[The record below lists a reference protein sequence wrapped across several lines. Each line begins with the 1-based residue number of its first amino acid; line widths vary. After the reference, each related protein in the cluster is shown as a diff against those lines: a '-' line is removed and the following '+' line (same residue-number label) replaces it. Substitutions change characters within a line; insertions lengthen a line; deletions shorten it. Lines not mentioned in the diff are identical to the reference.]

1 MKKLK
6 CFIKL
11 FFALIFPGLCSAQW
25 APWTLADPTATTNAS
40 VALPESFGEIMI
52 AKGIGDGRLYY
63 NVASTN
69 GTWTGFKLIPG
80 SLTTKNSVDAVS
92 QFDGLPNED
101 LFLLATDPQD
111 NIYFNKSSVDA
122 VTLTTTWSTNW
133 TKIEG
138 VTDVA
143 MTITRPDNDALNINS
158 IFVFSKGKIDHRLYM
173 NEYNIRKNIWKGWS
187 LIPGT
192 ENLFTAVSLECVHT
206 DNDIDGRRI
215 YIFAT
220 DPLGKVEYTTFNY
233 SQKKIQALNT
243 DFITNGGIWVPWQTI
258 EGITTNLPVGASSNY
273 GNGPITIFAVD
284 ASSKKIF
291 TSSYQDPTYAP
302 ILIPFKFRNR
312 WTPWTEVNGGFQTN
326 CKVTCGDNASRIFI
340 TGLDNKIWTTWKM

>member
-11 FFALIFPGLCSAQW
+11 FFALISPVLCSAQW

-40 VALPESFGEIMI
+40 VALPESFGAIMI

-69 GTWTGFKLIPG
+69 GPWTGFKLIPG

-158 IFVFSKGKIDHRLYM
+158 IFVFSKGKIDHRL
-173 NEYNIRKNIWKGWS
+173 
-187 LIPGT
+187 
-192 ENLFTAVSLECVHT
+192 
-206 DNDIDGRRI
+206 
-215 YIFAT
+215 
-220 DPLGKVEYTTFNY
+220 
-233 SQKKIQALNT
+233 
-243 DFITNGGIWVPWQTI
+243 
-258 EGITTNLPVGASSNY
+258 
-273 GNGPITIFAVD
+273 
-284 ASSKKIF
+284 
-291 TSSYQDPTYAP
+291 
-302 ILIPFKFRNR
+302 
-312 WTPWTEVNGGFQTN
+312 
-326 CKVTCGDNASRIFI
+326 
-340 TGLDNKIWTTWKM
+340 